1 VAIRIGQS
9 RDRKARVEGFIELAN
24 HSLGRYAVRTD
35 AGDYTLFETVSDV
48 PLEVD
53 ELVWGDFYSIPSEI
67 YRTERHGEVSVV
79 ASLCHCA
86 HRDAFRWVHAHA
98 ADAVV
103 KA

>member
-1 VAIRIGQS
+1 M
-9 RDRKARVEGFIELAN
+9 EGFIELAN

-35 AGDYTLFETVSDV
+35 AGDYTLFKTVGDV

-53 ELVWGDFYSIPSEI
+53 ELVWGDFYCIPGGI

-86 HRDAFRWVHAHA
+86 HRDALRWVHARSGA
-98 ADAVV
+98 AL
-103 KA
+103 KAWSAGR